1 MWFETD
7 VSGLRTCPIFE
18 GQAFKEE
25 RKRTLIR
32 EGGIDTWLGGPKTSV
47 SIYLTPRK
55 NSEDGRI
62 WLGMS
67 FNIQGGSNMTGTNC
81 DLFTHK

>member
-7 VSGLRTCPIFE
+7 VSGLRICPIFE
-18 GQAFKEE
+18 SQAFKEE

-32 EGGIDTWLGGPKTSV
+32 EGGIDTWLGGPETSV
-47 SIYLTPRK
+47 LIYLWPRK

-67 FNIQGGSNMTGTNC
+67 FNIYWSSVNVDVNDSRNMW
-81 DLFTHK
+81 